1 MQVEISADL
10 SIYDHV
16 SFTHYVMI
24 RHMKAMEA
32 QADLVKQIRKTFAS
46 TPVAGRSP
54 LTVDYIART
63 LPHLHLDR
71 AANDEQGRRRRNS
84 GRHGNDDHVE
94 DGRQGPARGDSA
106 RQGNKDGNRSK
117 TKHSRR
123 SPRRDRDSAFDRRS
137 GTEQDNKKRKDNE
150 EPAKKGMCRFC
161 HHEWFEGHRCKEYYQ
176 TKAAKTEYVSRVAT
190 LKKPQAGPSDF
201 EEALRDIKITDEDE
215 CKSHSKQLQYCKKS
229 NKETIKSTKVR
240 LLYCSNPHRASLMLR
255 TVGLR
260 SHV

>member
-1 MQVEISADL
+1 
-10 SIYDHV
+10 
-16 SFTHYVMI
+16 
-24 RHMKAMEA
+24 MEA
-32 QADLVKQIRKTFAS
+32 QADLVKQIRTTYAS

-71 AANDEQGRRRRNS
+71 AANDEHVRRRRNS

-106 RQGNKDGNRSK
+106 RQGNKDGNRSE

-123 SPRRDRDSAFDRRS
+123 SRRRDRDSAFGRRS

-161 HHEWFEGHRCKEYYQ
+161 HCGILKNTH
-176 TKAAKTEYVSRVAT
+176 
-190 LKKPQAGPSDF
+190 LKKNTMIEKPLSSEVF
-201 EEALRDIKITDEDE
+201 YIR
-215 CKSHSKQLQYCKKS
+215 
-229 NKETIKSTKVR
+229 KEKD
-240 LLYCSNPHRASLMLR
+240 
-255 TVGLR
+255 TVPERNG
-260 SHV
+260 SSG